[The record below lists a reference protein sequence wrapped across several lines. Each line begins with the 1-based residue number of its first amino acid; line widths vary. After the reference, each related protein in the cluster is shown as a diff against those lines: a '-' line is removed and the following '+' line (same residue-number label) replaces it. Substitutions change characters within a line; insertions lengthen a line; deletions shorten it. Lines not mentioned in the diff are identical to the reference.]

1 MRPME
6 SCGHTLQVWNP
17 TELTL
22 KNWRLWDGLGGVA
35 NLSLGRFG
43 MVWYLRFDMVQGKSE
58 EIQERYMKPDTAKM
72 EEFYEPKLC
81 EVASTVSICLGEDFS
96 VPRSSSLIQGFRKGV
111 WKYFSTQN
119 DSAGSWKSLTL
130 RGQTKFFIA
139 WRDKIIL
146 TNPLLNPD
154 YCWREGVLLMVGKCY
169 KIWLGMINDP
179 KIIPYIYYIY
189 IYIYIYNVA

>member
-22 KNWRLWDGLGGVA
+22 KDWRLWDGLGGVA
-35 NLSLGRFG
+35 NLSLGWFG
-43 MVWYLRFDMVQGKSE
+43 ILGLIWFRGNPRKSRRD
-58 EIQERYMKPDTAKM
+58 IWNLSLQKWRGDSPIWWVLWTQT
-72 EEFYEPKLC
+72 LW
-81 EVASTVSICLGEDFS
+81 
-96 VPRSSSLIQGFRKGV
+96 SSLNSINLPGWRFLSPKIIQSDPGFQKGV
-111 WKYFSTQN
+111 WKYFSTRN

-130 RGQTKFFIA
+130 RGQKKFFVA

-154 YCWREGVLLMVGKCY
+154 YCWRRGVLLMVGKCY
-169 KIWLGMINDP
+169 KIWLGMINDRWP
-179 KIIPYIYYIY
+179 
-189 IYIYIYNVA
+189 